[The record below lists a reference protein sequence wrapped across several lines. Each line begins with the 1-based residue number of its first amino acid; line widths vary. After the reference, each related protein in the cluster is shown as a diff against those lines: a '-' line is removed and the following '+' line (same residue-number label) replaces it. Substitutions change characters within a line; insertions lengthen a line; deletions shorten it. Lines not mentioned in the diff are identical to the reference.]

1 MADHATKRVPLEP
14 HHEPPPGTDGEFRDA
29 PAPDGDNSLEELRQL
44 IIAPEQADLARLH
57 ERIDSPEQRTR
68 DVSEVLP
75 EAMLLRRE
83 QGGERALGE
92 ALAPSVE
99 AALRES
105 VRKDPGTLADALF
118 PVMGPAIRRSILQTL
133 RSLFESFNQTMEQ
146 SLSVRGLKWRLEAL
160 RTGRPF
166 SEVVLIHSLVFRVE
180 QIFLIHKKTGLP
192 LAHAV
197 APAAAMQDPSMV
209 SGMLTAIQ
217 DFVRDSFNAAPGES
231 VEKLHVG
238 ELEVWVESGP
248 YASIAAVIRGMA
260 APELRLQLA
269 ETLEELHAK
278 LGAQMER
285 FQGDT
290 APFAHATEMLSC
302 HLDARYK
309 EKTSVRPK
317 PYMLVFAAV
326 LLLALAG
333 WLSVRWWQGRQW
345 NRFAASLQN
354 EPGITV
360 TSFARQGGHFVFRGL
375 RDPLAADPME
385 LVRRAGL
392 DAALAEFYLSGYY
405 ALDDAIV
412 QKRSVA
418 LLKPPAST
426 KLVMTDGLM
435 RADGEAPRAWIDAA
449 RGQAPLI
456 AGVRSLDFSRLVD
469 SDEAEFARTKATIEA
484 TVLKFAVGSS
494 EISAGD
500 LELLKSMETK
510 VTEMLHGA
518 AGLHKEFAVEI
529 IGHSDSTGAEV
540 TNRPLSQ
547 SRADRVA
554 SQLAQGIDRKR
565 LKVKGVAASEPLR
578 TEENEEAR
586 QYNRSVTFRI
596 VPLGTARP

>member
-1 MADHATKRVPLEP
+1 MADYATKRVPLDP
-14 HHEPPPGTDGEFRDA
+14 DDGELGEMSPRD
-29 PAPDGDNSLEELRQL
+29 DSESLEELRHL
-44 IIAPEQADLARLH
+44 IIAPEQADLARLQQ
-57 ERIDSPEQRTR
+57 RIDNPEQRTR

-83 QGGERALGE
+83 QGGEQALGE

-146 SLSVRGLKWRLEAL
+146 SLSIRGLKWRFEAL

-166 SEVVLIHSLVFRVE
+166 SEVVLVHSLVFRIE

-197 APAAAMQDPSMV
+197 AASAAMQDPSLV

-231 VEKLHVG
+231 VEKLNVG

-260 APELRLQLA
+260 PPELRIELA
-269 ETLEELHAK
+269 ETLEEIHAK
-278 LGAQMER
+278 FGAQMER
-285 FQGDT
+285 FTGDA
-290 APFAHATEMLSC
+290 APFVHSTEMLAH
-302 HLDARYK
+302 HLDARYR
-309 EKTSVRPK
+309 EKAGVRPK
-317 PYMLVFAAV
+317 PYLLVFASL
-326 LLLALAG
+326 LLLALAA

-345 NRFAASLQN
+345 SKFAAVLESK
-354 EPGITV
+354 PGITV
-360 TSFARQGGHFVFRGL
+360 TSFGRQGGHFVIRGL
-375 RDPLAADPME
+375 RDPLAADPNE
-385 LVRRAGL
+385 LVRQAGL
-392 DAALAEFYLSGYY
+392 DVGRAEFHWNGYY
-405 ALDDAIV
+405 ALDDEIV
-412 QKRSVA
+412 QKRAVA
-418 LLKPPAST
+418 LLRPPFST
-426 KLVMTDGLM
+426 KLAMTGGVLH
-435 RADGEAPRAWIDAA
+435 ADGEAPRAWIEAF
-449 RGQAPLI
+449 RVEAPLI
-456 AGVRSLDFSRLVD
+456 AGVQSVDLSRLAD
-469 SDEAEFARTKATIEA
+469 ADEAEFARAKATIEA

-500 LELLKSMETK
+500 LELLKGLSPKLRE
-510 VTEMLHGA
+510 VLRPSASLHQ
-518 AGLHKEFAVEI
+518 EFSVEI
-529 IGHSDSTGAEV
+529 VGHSDSTGAEA

-554 SQLAQGIDRKR
+554 SLLAQGFDRKR
-565 LKVKGVAASEPLR
+565 FRPKGVAASEPLR
-578 TEENEEAR
+578 TEESEEAR
-586 QYNRSVTFRI
+586 QYNRSVTLRI

>member
-1 MADHATKRVPLEP
+1 MADYATKRVPLEP
-14 HHEPPPGTDGEFRDA
+14 DDSELREMSPRN
-29 PAPDGDNSLEELRQL
+29 GDESLEELRHL
-44 IIAPEQADLARLH
+44 IIAPEQADLARLQ

-83 QGGERALGE
+83 QGGEQALGQ

-105 VRKDPGTLADALF
+105 VRNDPGTLADALF

-146 SLSVRGLKWRLEAL
+146 SLSIRGLKWRLEAL

-166 SEVVLIHSLVFRVE
+166 SEVVLMHSLVFRVE

-217 DFVRDSFNAAPGES
+217 DFVRDSFNSAPGEG
-231 VEKLHVG
+231 VEKLNVG

-260 APELRLQLA
+260 APELRMQLA
-269 ETLEELHAK
+269 ETLEEIHAK
-278 LGAQMER
+278 FGAQLER
-285 FQGDT
+285 FAGDT
-290 APFAHATEMLSC
+290 APFAHATEMLAR

-309 EKTSVRPK
+309 EKAGVRPK
-317 PYMLVFAAV
+317 PYMLVFASV

-333 WLSVRWWQGRQW
+333 WLSVRWSQGRQW
-345 NRFAASLQN
+345 SQFATTLQS

-360 TSFARQGGHFVFRGL
+360 TSFGRQGGHFVIRGL
-375 RDPLAADPME
+375 RDPLAADPNE

-392 DAALAEFYLSGYY
+392 DASLAEFHWNGYY

-412 QKRSVA
+412 QKRAVA
-418 LLKPPAST
+418 LLKPPTTA
-426 KLVMTDGLM
+426 KLDMTGGVLH
-435 RADGEAPRAWIDAA
+435 ADGEAPRAWIDPA
-449 RGQAPLI
+449 RQQAPLI
-456 AGVRSLDFSRLVD
+456 AGVRSVDFSRLVD
-469 SDEAEFARTKATIEA
+469 ADEAAFARAKAASEA
-484 TVLKFAVGSS
+484 TVLKFAIGSS

-500 LELLKSMETK
+500 VELLHGLAPRI
-510 VTEMLHGA
+510 TEMLRRA
-518 AGLHKEFAVEI
+518 AILHKESAVEI
-529 IGHSDSTGAEV
+529 VGHSDSTGAEL

-554 SQLAQGIDRKR
+554 SLLAQEIDGKR
-565 LKVKGVAASEPLR
+565 LKARGVAASEPLR
-578 TEENEEAR
+578 SEENEQAR

-596 VPLGTARP
+596 VPLVTARP